1 MMMWVAAV
9 AILLALFCSTA
20 VVMAEQPVV
29 LKPVVVFVEGDSSVI
44 PKFINMCREMGPERG
59 IDFRFVD
66 KLADKYDYPV
76 VLSAEG
82 SGMWNYAQ
90 GNIVILNP
98 EAKVLFT
105 VTRSNRWTAKG
116 ATSALTKEFVKVL
129 ARYLGTHQ

>member
-1 MMMWVAAV
+1 MMWVAV
-9 AILLALFCSTA
+9 AILLAWSCSTV
-20 VVMAEQPVV
+20 VVMAEQPV

-59 IDFRFVD
+59 IDFHFVD
-66 KLADKYDYPV
+66 KLSDKYDYRV